1 MNSRPLK
8 SQWLLFARKIA
19 EGHSATDAYLLAG
32 YHATTRTT
40 AHRAA
45 SRLRAH
51 PRVQAHIASLC
62 QEAEQTA
69 HTDTIIS
76 LQEKLAVLARIIR
89 SSAANLSASDPI
101 IQSHR
106 TYRDGTTAVR
116 IPCKLRAI
124 LIHTQLT
131 SQIQPTAQTTNL
143 IQQLIDQIRT
153 GRSILPE
160 MRRPSSTKSPQTN
173 RNPSSPRPTSTHLP
187 TANTRPENPKKP
199 LPNSTI
205 SPPQIPAPPV
215 TSPALSPWPDDPTL
229 SSLFPRL
236 KVVR

>member
-32 YHATTRTT
+32 YHAASRAT
-40 AHRAA
+40 AYRAA

-51 PRVQAHIASLC
+51 PRVQAHIASLR

-69 HTDTIIS
+69 HADTIIS

-89 SSAANLSASDPI
+89 SSAADLSASDPI

-143 IQQLIDQIRT
+143 LQQLIDQIRT
-153 GRSILPE
+153 GRPLLPE
-160 MRRPSSTKSPQTN
+160 MRRPTSTKSPQTN
-173 RNPSSPRPTSTHLP
+173 RNQSRSRTTSTHPP
-187 TANTRPENPKKP
+187 TANTSPEKPKNP
-199 LPNSTI
+199 LPDSTI
-205 SPPQIPAPPV
+205 SPPPIPP
-215 TSPALSPWPDDPTL
+215 SPLSPWPDDPTL
-229 SSLFPRL
+229 FSLFPRL